1 MIPRATAKG
10 STLNLLEGVSLL
22 VAVAAVLD
30 VAAADVVTE
39 DKADVSVVALEV
51 SVVL

>member
-1 MIPRATAKG
+1 
-10 STLNLLEGVSLL
+10 
-22 VAVAAVLD
+22 